1 VKLKAPERK
10 LFSHPSMTSSTAFWA
25 RLALLIW
32 LSLFASC
39 SQPFTVTVNDQAVY
53 DPTGRLIGSEVSDAD
68 LQGCINLALQQ
79 QNVRN
84 AEELMVLSCANSEI
98 QDLERIGQLVQLRF
112 LDLANN
118 NISNLTPLEDLPLLG
133 GLNLSNNLISN
144 VGPLFNI
151 PNLASVS
158 LVGNNDIACDQLQL
172 LHAKFGDNLTPP
184 ESCRD

>member
-1 VKLKAPERK
+1 MKLKPSEGK
-10 LFSHPSMTSSTAFWA
+10 LFFQPSMTSGTAFWT

-84 AEELMVLSCANSEI
+84 AEVLMVLSCANSEI
-98 QDLERIGQLVQLRF
+98 QNLERIGQLVQLRF

-118 NISNLTPLEDLPLLG
+118 NISNLTPLEELPLLG